1 MTATQ
6 FHVVSFEGPDVYA
19 RAGGIATRISGLCE
33 ALAELGFETH
43 LWFVGD
49 PDLPG
54 HEQHGQ
60 LHLHRW
66 CQWISRYHPH
76 GVYDGQEGKR
86 DDCSRSLAP
95 RMLEVM
101 LSRLG
106 NGGRAVVLAE
116 EWQTVGAVMHLDHLL
131 REAGLRHRV
140 PILWNA
146 NNTFGFD
153 RIDWRALE
161 RASTITTVSRYMNH
175 CMQGLGVDPLVIPNG
190 LSAETLQ
197 PAHVDHAAGELRHHL
212 DGRTVLAKVARFDPD
227 KRWMLAIE
235 TVAELKKAG
244 WRPLLV
250 ARGGLEAH
258 GADVMG
264 AAAAAGLRVRDRDID
279 VPGAGGLAQAM
290 RDIGEI
296 DVVNIRSQL
305 DWPARYLLYQESAA
319 VLANSSHEPF
329 GLVGLETMAVG
340 GIACTGCSGEDYAVP
355 GHNALVMQTADP
367 QEFVAL
373 FEQLHASPYEERAM
387 REAGRDTARQY
398 EWSAVVRRALLP
410 RVRMAE
416 RARPN

>member
-1 MTATQ
+1 MSTQ
-6 FHVVSFEGPDVYA
+6 FHLVSFEGPDAYA
-19 RAGGIATRISGLCE
+19 RAGGIATRICGLSE

-54 HEQHGQ
+54 HERRGQ

-66 CQWISRYHPH
+66 CQWISRYHPR
-76 GVYDGQEGKR
+76 GVYDGQDGKAG
-86 DDCSRSLAP
+86 DLAGSLPP
-95 RMLEVM
+95 RMLEIM
-101 LSRLG
+101 MPHLEA
-106 NGGRAVVLAE
+106 GGRAVVLAE
-116 EWQTVGAVMHLDHLL
+116 EWQTVHSVMHLDHLL
-131 REAGLRHRV
+131 RQAGLRHRV

-146 NNTFGFD
+146 NNNIGFD

-175 CMQGLGVDPLVIPNG
+175 CMQRFGVDPLVIPNG

-197 PAHVDHAAGELRHHL
+197 PAPVDVAAGELRHHL
-212 DGRTVLAKVARFDPD
+212 QGRTVLAKVARFDPE

-244 WRPLLV
+244 WRPLLI
-250 ARGGLEAH
+250 ARGDEGTH
-258 GADVMG
+258 GDEVL
-264 AAAAAGLRVRDRDID
+264 AAASAAGLQVRDREVGD
-279 VPGAGGLAQAM
+279 GAGNLAHAM
-290 RDIGEI
+290 GDLSQVDILN
-296 DVVNIRSQL
+296 VRTPL

-319 VLANSSHEPF
+319 VLANSIHEPF

-340 GIACTGCSGEDYAVP
+340 GIAVTGRSGEDYAVP
-355 GHNALVMQTADP
+355 GHNALVMQTSDP

-373 FEQLHASPYEERAM
+373 YEQLHDSPYEERAM
-387 REAGRDTARQY
+387 REAGRETARQY

-410 RVRMAE
+410 RLRIAQ
-416 RARPN
+416 RAQPN